1 MTLITQLHIRK
12 GFTTVMFGLPDFT
25 FFVIVGVSLIWVLY
39 TLVFWILSKNW
50 HLADETE
57 GQ

>member
-1 MTLITQLHIRK
+1 MTLITQLDMRK
-12 GFTTVMFGLPDFT
+12 GFTAVMFGLPDFT
-25 FFVIVGVSLIWVLY
+25 FVVIVGVCLVWVLY
-39 TLVFWILSKNW
+39 TLVFWIVSKNW

>member
-1 MTLITQLHIRK
+1 
-12 GFTTVMFGLPDFT
+12 MFGLPDFT
-25 FFVIVGVSLIWVLY
+25 FVVIVGVCLVWVLY
-39 TLVFWILSKNW
+39 TLVFWIVSKNW